1 MAGGAAVGVAAGPIP
16 GAALGGAT
24 VVNVSAGSCG
34 TCEGVGDALGGVDAL
49 VVAGAEVTG
58 CGTGAPTVA
67 LVDALSPLFRTTAVA
82 TAPRAITAPRIA
94 VTGRLRGSA
103 GQPVQL

>member
-34 TCEGVGDALGGVDAL
+34 TCEGVGEGLGGVDAF
-49 VVAGAEVTG
+49 VVAGEYVSGFGPA
-58 CGTGAPTVA
+58 APTVA

-94 VTGRLRGSA
+94 VTGRFR
-103 GQPVQL
+103 